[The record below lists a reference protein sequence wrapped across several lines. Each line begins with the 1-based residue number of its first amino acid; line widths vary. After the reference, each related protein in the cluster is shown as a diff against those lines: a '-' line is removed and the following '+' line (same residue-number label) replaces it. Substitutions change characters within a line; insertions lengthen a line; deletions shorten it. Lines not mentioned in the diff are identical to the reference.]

1 MGRGVRLLVDYRSER
16 GITERRECMTRDVEH
31 GLDVVAVGAV
41 LGKVEGVLAFGALKE
56 AEQADLDLF
65 IAPVGVDES

>member
-1 MGRGVRLLVDYRSER
+1 
-16 GITERRECMTRDVEH
+16 MTRDVEH

-65 IAPVGVDES
+65 IATVGVDES